1 MKKFALNYAIQKRK
15 LDTEKYYF
23 LQNALK
29 REHTKL
35 ALNKKQDLTYLHILE
50 DELKEIDIKT

>member
-35 ALNKKQDLTYLHILE
+35 ASNKKQDLTYLHILE